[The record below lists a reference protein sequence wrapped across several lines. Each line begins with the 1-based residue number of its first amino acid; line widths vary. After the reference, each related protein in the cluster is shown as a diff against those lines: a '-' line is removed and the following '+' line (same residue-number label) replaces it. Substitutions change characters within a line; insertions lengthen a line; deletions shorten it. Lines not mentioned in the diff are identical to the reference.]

1 MKIVCECGA
10 VVELIDGE
18 DGPSYTEN
26 EGWYKRKSSY
36 DIDLHAEHDVLYLG
50 CRKCGKEEWIFT

>member
-1 MKIVCECGA
+1 MKIICECGTI
-10 VVELIDGE
+10 VELIDGE

-26 EGWYKRKSSY
+26 EGWYKVKSNR
-36 DIDLHAEHDVLYLG
+36 DIDLAPGHDVLYFG

>member
-10 VVELIDGE
+10 SVELLDGE
-18 DGPSYTEN
+18 DGSSYTED
-26 EGWYKRKSSY
+26 EGWYKVVSSY
-36 DIDLHAEHDVLYLG
+36 DIDISAGHDVLYFV